1 MKQTSLFGDDP
12 ESLPSSD
19 AVLSPCKKYRY
30 TLTRRWIPLLEAVI
44 DHGDRGM
51 INWIMLNPSTA
62 DATQDDP
69 TITRCIKRSKSL
81 GFSSLVVTNLFAWRA
96 TDPRDMIGVEYPVGP
111 DNNNH
116 IQEIA
121 SQASCVVFGWGANG
135 GYLLRDREIDSRIRA
150 MGITPHCLGITNDG
164 FPSHPLYIPGVQPL
178 ISYPPRPEKR
188 GIK

>member
-1 MKQTSLFGDDP
+1 MKQTSLFGDEP

-19 AVLSPCKKYRY
+19 AILSPCKKYRY
-30 TLTRRWIPLLEAVI
+30 TLTRRWNLNPDLPDE
-44 DHGDRGM
+44 GM

-62 DATQDDP
+62 DASQDDP

-111 DNNNH
+111 ENNQH

-150 MGITPHCLGITNDG
+150 MGINPHCLGITNDR

-178 ISYPPRPEKR
+178 VPYPPRPDKR
-188 GIK
+188 GIR